1 MLQLFFRCK
10 VNSDQINIL
19 SQIRKSYPLSIP
31 VFHNPNFHPNFSLL
45 SSSSPLLSIPPK
57 SYASDEFPVDETF
70 LEQFFPKDTETEEEA
85 PKLNWV
91 ERGWAPWEEILSPG
105 ADFARKSLNEGE
117 EVALKNPDTIEAFKM
132 LKRSYRKKK
141 MKEMGLTEDVYK
153 ETNSHPQEIIE
164 FPSVVV
170 NSRTGQLEDCFQM
183 YVRPTHHNLLSDFC
197 KSLTGGVQHNN
208 FQGGG
213 DRRNRTA
220 LRDIGNV
227 VTSRVG
233 LIVDVDD

>member
-1 MLQLFFRCK
+1 
-10 VNSDQINIL
+10 
-19 SQIRKSYPLSIP
+19 
-31 VFHNPNFHPNFSLL
+31 
-45 SSSSPLLSIPPK
+45 
-57 SYASDEFPVDETF
+57 
-70 LEQFFPKDTETEEEA
+70 
-85 PKLNWV
+85 
-91 ERGWAPWEEILSPG
+91 
-105 ADFARKSLNEGE
+105 
-117 EVALKNPDTIEAFKM
+117 M

-208 FQGGG
+208 VQGGG

-220 LRDIGNV
+220 LGDIGNV